1 MARKQSDPEKY
12 CKQVLSGKIVA
23 CEKVKKVCQR
33 LLNDIKTP
41 YKQWHFDQ
49 DAAERPVRFIETFC
63 HIPSGFDYQSECHCS
78 KTRYWLCCRQDQF
91 DYQSECHCSKTNRS
105 HRWCACWFDY
115 QSECHCSKTNCLFNS
130 SMIPFDYQSE
140 CHCSKTRSKPS

>member
-1 MARKQSDPEKY
+1 MARKQSDLEKY

-78 KTRYWLCCRQDQF
+78 KTQETFVLLVFYGGRKGICTPDA
-91 DYQSECHCSKTNRS
+91 CS
-105 HRWCACWFDY
+105 
-115 QSECHCSKTNCLFNS
+115 
-130 SMIPFDYQSE
+130 
-140 CHCSKTRSKPS
+140 